1 MAFATIDVTKGIT
14 GTIPVA
20 NGGTG
25 LSSGFKNGVD
35 PRKNA
40 KPLIINGDMAVHQR
54 GSAGTSNNSFGVD
67 RFKCSDTA
75 NFDQRG
81 FTINQDTDVPSGY
94 GFANSLKFTMTTPET
109 TIDADEYGR
118 VETNLE
124 GQDVQLLKY
133 GTSSAETVTLSFW
146 VKSNVTGNYAVS
158 LFQDDDTRII
168 GSTYTVN
175 SSATWEKKVITFSG
189 DTTGVIDDNNG
200 TGLSLRWYMSAGSNF
215 TSSDNTSW
223 GASSNG
229 KLAYGQ
235 VASVMST
242 TSGYWYITGIQ
253 LEVGEF
259 SSTTLPPFQHE
270 SFGDNLARCQRYYY
284 FHVSEDI
291 NGGSDVTISLSSQ
304 YNNSSVKGYITFP
317 TRMRANPTLEQN
329 TGSNMY
335 RVYET
340 NSNATFT
347 TLTLS
352 NETTEATGVFTAG
365 SSVSVTAGSC
375 GALQT
380 MDSTAFVAFDAEL

>member
-1 MAFATIDVTKGIT
+1 MSKSQIVTGGIADDAVT
-14 GTIPVA
+14 ADKTFGVA
-20 NGGTG
+20 RPN
-25 LSSGFKNGVD
+25 V
-35 PRKNA
+35 

-189 DTTGVIDDNNG
+189 DTTGVIDNNNG

-253 LEVGEF
+253 LEVGEYT
-259 SSTTLPPFQHE
+259 SSTLPPFQHE
-270 SFGDNLARCQRYYY
+270 SYGDNLARCQRYFAMIAEGNNIYFGSGGYY
-284 FHVSEDI
+284 SSSNITVDLEFP
-291 NGGSDVTISLSSQ
+291 VTMRTAPSIYQVTGTNYFALDRQGALDYVDSFTLGNNPSTNRAIA
-304 YNNSSVKGYITFP
+304 YNNSQSSGTSGVVGWT
-317 TRMRANPTLEQN
+317 T
-329 TGSNMY
+329 TG
-335 RVYET
+335 
-340 NSNATFT
+340 NA
-347 TLTLS
+347 S
-352 NETTEATGVFTAG
+352 AKIGV
-365 SSVSVTAGSC
+365 
-375 GALQT
+375 Q
-380 MDSTAFVAFDAEL
+380 AEL